1 MKNKKI
7 LIITADYYSKISNNL
22 RKEAVNILNKKKAI
36 VNLQE
41 VPGVFEIP
49 VVISKNI
56 KKYDGFVALGCVIK
70 GKTPHFDFICKTT
83 FDYIMHLSINIKKPV
98 GNGII
103 TALNMKQAIIRSKK
117 KGLEASAAVISI
129 LSNEPRK

>member
-49 VVISKNI
+49 VVISKYI
-56 KKYDGFVALGCVIK
+56 RQYDGFVALGCVIK

-83 FDYIMHLSINIKKPV
+83 FDYIMHLSINSKKPV

-129 LSNEPRK
+129 LSN